1 MNNIQIK
8 LSSGEII
15 PAELISSFELI
26 NIGKKY
32 LFYTKNEVVENNLI
46 KMYVAEIME
55 ANSPVSVGEK
65 ISEQEWINL
74 KNVMKSILTSNNNT
88 NIRYIDIEVYKL
100 ENVINIKE
108 PNVLAID
115 DPKKVKFKEEYES
128 VIKKDIIQNP
138 VIKEEPIQSIESN
151 ISTPAELLA
160 KELIEPKIQE
170 EAKAAPAD
178 TSIKQ
183 ENINIESVQDQ
194 PQQENNLDN
203 IGNDYVLGI
212 INKITKLQG
221 DLDSIGEDVIRLS
234 NIYQISKE
242 DKVGNEIPQVEKP
255 LENKEE
261 PVIDVQKEPLITE
274 NIEEISPFSVKP
286 GSPNI
291 FDEQEQNKGLAA

>member
-1 MNNIQIK
+1 M
-8 LSSGEII
+8 
-15 PAELISSFELI
+15 
-26 NIGKKY
+26 
-32 LFYTKNEVVENNLI
+32 
-46 KMYVAEIME
+46 
-55 ANSPVSVGEK
+55 
-65 ISEQEWINL
+65 
-74 KNVMKSILTSNNNT
+74 
-88 NIRYIDIEVYKL
+88 

-108 PNVLAID
+108 PNVIAID
-115 DPKKVKFKEEYES
+115 EAKKVKFKEGYES
-128 VIKKDIIQNP
+128 TIKNNAVQSA
-138 VIKEEPIQSIESN
+138 VIKEEPILSVEPN

-170 EAKAAPAD
+170 EVKVAPID
-178 TSIKQ
+178 IPIK
-183 ENINIESVQDQ
+183 EEIVQNK

-261 PVIDVQKEPLITE
+261 PLINDHEVPLITE
-274 NIEEISPFSVKP
+274 NIEEISPFSIEP

-291 FDEQEQNKGLAA
+291 FDEPNPDMKLAA

>member
-1 MNNIQIK
+1 M
-8 LSSGEII
+8 
-15 PAELISSFELI
+15 
-26 NIGKKY
+26 
-32 LFYTKNEVVENNLI
+32 
-46 KMYVAEIME
+46 
-55 ANSPVSVGEK
+55 
-65 ISEQEWINL
+65 
-74 KNVMKSILTSNNNT
+74 
-88 NIRYIDIEVYKL
+88 

-108 PNVLAID
+108 PNVIAID
-115 DPKKVKFKEEYES
+115 EAKKVKFKEGYES
-128 VIKKDIIQNP
+128 TIKNNAVQSA
-138 VIKEEPIQSIESN
+138 VIKEEPILSVEPN

-170 EAKAAPAD
+170 EVKVAPID
-178 TSIKQ
+178 IPIK
-183 ENINIESVQDQ
+183 EEIVQNK

-261 PVIDVQKEPLITE
+261 PLINDHEVPLITE
-274 NIEEISPFSVKP
+274 NIEEISPFSVEP

>member
-1 MNNIQIK
+1 M
-8 LSSGEII
+8 
-15 PAELISSFELI
+15 
-26 NIGKKY
+26 
-32 LFYTKNEVVENNLI
+32 
-46 KMYVAEIME
+46 
-55 ANSPVSVGEK
+55 
-65 ISEQEWINL
+65 
-74 KNVMKSILTSNNNT
+74 
-88 NIRYIDIEVYKL
+88 

-108 PNVLAID
+108 PNVIAID
-115 DPKKVKFKEEYES
+115 EAKKVKFKEEYES

-212 INKITKLQG
+212 INKITKLQV
-221 DLDSIGEDVIRLS
+221 DLDSIGEDIIKLS
-234 NIYQISKE
+234 NIYETSKE
-242 DKVGNEIPQVEKP
+242 DKVSNEILQEEKP

-274 NIEEISPFSVKP
+274 NIEEVSTFSVKP